1 MKNRVKQFRIKNNWT
16 QDDLAKRIKC
26 SRQTISLIERNHLLP
41 STILALKIANLF
53 SVSIEE
59 LFILE
64 NME

>member
-1 MKNRVKQFRIKNNWT
+1 MKNRVKKFRIKNNWT

-26 SRQTISLIERNHLLP
+26 SRQTISLIERNNLLP